1 MGQIIVHKR
10 NGEVRYVLDS
20 TAKLCTVKSAEQK
33 RDLLGED
40 TVTVKTESATAM
52 EYMVGDYIEVFGDV
66 YTLNKINEPTKIGE
80 RKFENTMVFEG
91 LQYKLL
97 DAQYRNTD
105 AAGHNPSGEFQL
117 VANMGLLMNLLINN
131 IKRVAAPL
139 GEVWELG
146 DCIETEYKDFSFS
159 KENCL
164 GVLQRVCKDFNTEFE
179 IEVVAPKHYK
189 LHIRKAGKLFPATFS
204 FGMGGGIYKLKRKN
218 VNSNDIVTRLYVEGG
233 TKNITTNY
241 RNGAQRLRIADNEES
256 YIDNK
261 QAIAAFGVKEGSR
274 VYEDIYPHR
283 TGVVSSIVEGDIFKF
298 VDNTMFDLKEKDTNG
313 NTRWLI
319 DGTAAKLKFVGNSNL
334 AGYEF
339 EIADY
344 DTKTQTF
351 TINQYED
358 KRGLKIPSAATAYQI
373 KKGDKYVLLD
383 IIMPNDPYVV
393 DAETELKKAGT
404 KDLEADSQPKVEYE
418 LEFASLLLKRR
429 FGVDGSLPNLF
440 KVGDYLPVKDKDINV
455 DKAIRIKGFT
465 RDCYKDEYSYKLTI
479 SDTAE
484 VNIIEKL
491 IIDNEEQNKLITLN
505 QLTDVAKARA
515 NWRTTQELLNMVF
528 DGDGFFDATNIRPNS
543 IETLMLSVGN
553 RAGQFILQNIV
564 IEANAAVNGKPNPNL
579 VRIGSN
585 NGVLIH
591 YAIEEN
597 NRTWNIGE
605 NTITLTSNGAYY
617 LYARCTKAAGESGA
631 SLIFSQTR
639 YAVDTGAYYYFPVGV
654 LSSVYNGYREL
665 TTTYGATRIT
675 GRTINCGRIES
686 IDKRTYFDLDN
697 SEIGGNIKFVSTDG
711 TMKSIEELEHL
722 VNTTSTALDGVNE
735 IIEGLQSQVDGTV
748 EYWFGAGVPTL
759 GTAPANQW
767 ATELDKKTHLGD
779 LYTDTATGLEY
790 RFTKEGET
798 YKWVNIPSTGIGQA
812 IQTANNALETASSKN
827 HTFLTANANTY
838 PKPPYKIGDL
848 WITLNDYKIRICTK
862 EREALSGYSSSDW
875 KDAGYTDDTNA
886 NAALQQLTDLATDGI
901 ITPSEK
907 IKLKDELA
915 NIKVDYSTVKAKAQM
930 AGCPTIGFDAAYST
944 LLAYV
949 SALLSN
955 MQANSTG
962 VNKTTYNGNFSAYYK
977 ERTNLLD
984 AVSKQYVDSVEVG
997 NGNYIGN
1004 SAYFTDLKGWF
1015 HNPNDGI
1022 DINLGGTV
1030 FTQNVSPIYADS
1042 IMGNV
1047 MRFRKTNQ
1055 KDIWFLHTPFAKAGG
1070 NILLP
1075 NEKFGSGITYTLAFW
1090 VKANAPIQLNMGF
1103 MNPQGD
1109 KSVAPYKYFTADT
1122 KWKRVVYTFVAT
1134 GDSQPDTEL
1143 YFRTD
1148 TADMQF
1154 TDLYMTKFVLV
1165 EGNKAPEWNSSNQEV
1180 QSMIKANKDLL
1191 KAITQN
1197 YTQIE
1202 GGLILSTFLKLGAL
1216 QKSGAWIESAG
1227 LKAMLNSTDEIAAYF
1242 GGTYQEALAG
1252 DKEGMTI
1259 IYHNGKLKAL
1269 NAEITGTINATNGT
1283 FSGKLDG
1290 VTGTFRVLQA
1300 VDSNGNVKAE
1310 IGFNSSEGK
1319 LYFNGDMQHQGIKD
1333 GRSLRF
1339 YSSDIWCRGSF
1350 GARERNVLVIKG
1362 AYGYYYPNGVY
1373 ADGNYV
1379 SLASKTSSNGER
1391 YYEVNC
1397 YGQTGDYSG
1406 FPVDTIIFNIQG
1418 GTVFQYSLNAIA
1430 TQRIMVIN
1438 GNDSSNNVKIFSNG
1452 RAVVWNG
1459 GGLAEVV
1466 QMPTSSSF
1474 TTPSI
1479 NTNHL
1484 GAGLLVG
1491 AFRDNNWQ

>member
-66 YTLNKINEPTKIGE
+66 YTLNKINEPTKNGE

-117 VANMGLLMNLLINN
+117 VANMGLLMNVLINN
-131 IKRVAAPL
+131 VKRVSAPL

-298 VDNTMFDLKEKDTNG
+298 VDNTMFDLKEKDSKG

-339 EIADY
+339 EIANY

-418 LEFASLLLKRR
+418 LEFASFLLKRR

-440 KVGDYLPVKDKDINV
+440 KVGDYLPIKDKDINV

-465 RDCYKDEYSYKLTI
+465 RDCYSDEYNYKLTI

-491 IIDNEEQNKLITLN
+491 IVDNEEQNKLITLN

-617 LYARCTKAAGESGA
+617 LYARCAKGAGESGA

-639 YAVDTGAYYYFPVGV
+639 YAVDAGAYYYFPVGV

-711 TMKSIEELEHL
+711 KLKDIEELERL
-722 VNTTSTALDGVNE
+722 INTTSTALDGINE
-735 IIEGLQSQVDGTV
+735 IIEGLHSQVDGTV
-748 EYWFGAGVPTL
+748 EYWFGTGIPTL
-759 GTAPANQW
+759 ETAPANQW
-767 ATELDKKTHLGD
+767 ATEQDKKTHLGD

-790 RFTKEGET
+790 RFTKGGET

-812 IQTANNALETASSKN
+812 IQTANNALETANGKN

-862 EREALSGYSSSDW
+862 EREALSGYSSTDW

-915 NIKVDYSTVKAKAQM
+915 NIKVDYSTVKAKAQL
-930 AGCPTIGFDAAYST
+930 AGCPTRGFDAAYST
-944 LLAYV
+944 LLVYT
-949 SALLSN
+949 SAFLSN

-997 NGNYIGN
+997 SGNYIGN
-1004 SAYFTDLKGWF
+1004 SAFFENLNGWYFNSNSELDELEPNIGGGSLSL
-1015 HNPNDGI
+1015 NPFGVI
-1022 DINLGGTV
+1022 LQPINNT
-1030 FTQNVSPIYADS
+1030 SPIYADS
-1042 IMGNV
+1042 VMGNV
-1047 MRFRKTNQ
+1047 MRFIKRTKN
-1055 KDIWFLHTPFAKAGG
+1055 KLWLLHTPFAKAGG

-1090 VKANAPIQLNMGF
+1090 LKADSPTPLSLGI
-1103 MNPQGD
+1103 MNPGGD
-1109 KSVAPYKYFTADT
+1109 KVVAPYKKIEANTR
-1122 KWKRVVYTFVAT
+1122 WKRIVYTFVAT
-1134 GDSQPDTEL
+1134 DYSQS
-1143 YFRTD
+1143 D
-1148 TADMQF
+1148 TALYLRVEPNLQF
-1154 TDLYMTKFVLV
+1154 TGLYMTKFVLV

-1216 QKSGAWIESAG
+1216 QKNGAWVESAG
-1227 LKAMLNSTDEIAAYF
+1227 LKAMLKNTDEIAAYF

-1252 DKEGMTI
+1252 SKEGMTI

-1269 NAEITGTINATNGT
+1269 NAEITGGFTGFLGRVPQIINRYNYSKFLDRETEFGLDNDNKVLDFSKCGRHIVIDGFALDLLIPSIYPQTSHSKAQVNEARKYVGQSILFECKNGGSLRIMGFCSNT
-1283 FSGKLDG
+1283 DG
-1290 VTGTFRVLQA
+1290 PAGESFQVDTGRF
-1300 VDSNGNVKAE
+1300 AE
-1310 IGFNSSEGK
+1310 LTCKHGE
-1319 LYFNGDMQHQGIKD
+1319 FNGDELIRWEYVRGI
-1333 GRSLRF
+1333 
-1339 YSSDIWCRGSF
+1339 
-1350 GARERNVLVIKG
+1350 
-1362 AYGYYYPNGVY
+1362 
-1373 ADGNYV
+1373 
-1379 SLASKTSSNGER
+1379 
-1391 YYEVNC
+1391 
-1397 YGQTGDYSG
+1397 
-1406 FPVDTIIFNIQG
+1406 
-1418 GTVFQYSLNAIA
+1418 LN
-1430 TQRIMVIN
+1430 R
-1438 GNDSSNNVKIFSNG
+1438 
-1452 RAVVWNG
+1452 
-1459 GGLAEVV
+1459 
-1466 QMPTSSSF
+1466 
-1474 TTPSI
+1474 
-1479 NTNHL
+1479 
-1484 GAGLLVG
+1484 
-1491 AFRDNNWQ
+1491 

>member
-40 TVTVKTESATAM
+40 TVTIKTESATAM

-66 YTLNKINEPTKIGE
+66 YTLNKINEPTKNGE
-80 RKFENTMVFEG
+80 RKFENNMVFEG

-117 VANMGLLMNLLINN
+117 VANMGLLMNVLINN
-131 IKRVAAPL
+131 VKRVSAPL

-164 GVLQRVCKDFNTEFE
+164 SVLQRVCKDFNTEFE

-585 NGVLIH
+585 DGVLIH

-639 YAVDTGAYYYFPVGV
+639 YAVDAGAYYYFPVGV

-711 TMKSIEELEHL
+711 TMKSIEELELL
-722 VNTTSTALDGVNE
+722 VNTTSTVLDGVNE

-798 YKWVNIPSTGIGQA
+798 YKWVNIHRTGIGQA

-907 IKLKDELA
+907 IMLKDELA
-915 NIKVDYSTVKAKAQM
+915 NIKVDYSTVKAKAQL
-930 AGCPTIGFDAAYST
+930 AGCTTIGFDAAYST

-955 MQANSTG
+955 MLVNSTG

-977 ERTNLLD
+977 ERINLLD
-984 AVSKQYVDSVEVG
+984 AISKQYVESVEVG

-1004 SAYFTDLKGWF
+1004 SAYFSDLKGWF
-1015 HNPNDGI
+1015 HNPNDDGVP
-1022 DINLGGTV
+1022 T
-1030 FTQNVSPIYADS
+1030 IYDDT

-1047 MRFRKTNQ
+1047 MRFRKTSQ

-1109 KSVAPYKYFTADT
+1109 KIVAPYEYFTADT

-1165 EGNKAPEWNSSNQEV
+1165 EGNKAPKWNSSNKEV

-1216 QKSGAWIESAG
+1216 QKNGAWIESAG

-1252 DKEGMTI
+1252 NKEGMTI
-1259 IYHNGKLKAL
+1259 IYHNGKMKAL
-1269 NAEITGTINATNGT
+1269 NAEITGTINAT
-1283 FSGKLDG
+1283 DG
-1290 VTGTFRVLQA
+1290 IFKGILNSSLFYSKVKRITERSFDIDPRRDLCNCYVIDEPTQKQFIRLPKASEFDGLEISFFIKNTNWRFDVNTTYIAAYDGESMYCKANIANLRVL
-1300 VDSNGNVKAE
+1300 NT
-1310 IGFNSSEGK
+1310 
-1319 LYFNGDMQHQGIKD
+1319 
-1333 GRSLRF
+1333 
-1339 YSSDIWCRGSF
+1339 
-1350 GARERNVLVIKG
+1350 
-1362 AYGYYYPNGVY
+1362 GV
-1373 ADGNYV
+1373 
-1379 SLASKTSSNGER
+1379 
-1391 YYEVNC
+1391 
-1397 YGQTGDYSG
+1397 
-1406 FPVDTIIFNIQG
+1406 
-1418 GTVFQYSLNAIA
+1418 
-1430 TQRIMVIN
+1430 
-1438 GNDSSNNVKIFSNG
+1438 
-1452 RAVVWNG
+1452 
-1459 GGLAEVV
+1459 VV
-1466 QMPTSSSF
+1466 QDLSKPYVYD
-1474 TTPSI
+1474 
-1479 NTNHL
+1479 NTFWMMQPNILIKFKSML
-1484 GAGLLVG
+1484 GNWYAVEG
-1491 AFRDNNWQ
+1491 AFTGE

>member
-10 NGEVRYVLDS
+10 NGEIRYVLDS

-40 TVTVKTESATAM
+40 TVTIKTESATAM

-66 YTLNKINEPTKIGE
+66 YTLNKINEPTKNGE

-117 VANMGLLMNLLINN
+117 VANMGLLMNVLINN
-131 IKRVAAPL
+131 IKRVANPL

-164 GVLQRVCKDFNTEFE
+164 SVLQRICKDFNTEFE
-179 IEVVAPKHYK
+179 IEVIAPKHYK

-261 QAIAAFGVKEGSR
+261 QAIAAFGIKEGSR

-283 TGVVSSIVEGDIFKF
+283 TGVVSSIVEGNIFKF
-298 VDNTMFDLKEKDTNG
+298 TDKTMFDLNEKDTNG

-319 DGTAAKLKFVGNSNL
+319 DGTTAKLKFVGNSNL

-339 EIADY
+339 EIANY

-373 KKGDKYVLLD
+373 QKGDKYVLLD

-393 DAETELKKAGT
+393 DAETELKKAGM

-440 KVGDYLPVKDKDINV
+440 KVGDYLPIKDKDINV

-479 SDTAE
+479 SDTTE

-491 IIDNEEQNKLITLN
+491 IVDNEEQNKLITLN

-564 IEANAAVNGKPNPNL
+564 IEANAPINGKPNPNL

-585 NGVLIH
+585 NGMLIH

-605 NTITLTSNGAYY
+605 STVTLTSNGAYY
-617 LYARCTKAAGESGA
+617 LYARCAKGAGENGA

-639 YAVDTGAYYYFPVGV
+639 YAVDTGTYYYFPVGV

-735 IIEGLQSQVDGTV
+735 IIEGLQSQVDGVV
-748 EYWFGAGVPTL
+748 EYWFGMGVPTL
-759 GTAPANQW
+759 GTAPTNQW
-767 ATELDKKTHLGD
+767 VTEQDKKTHLGD
-779 LYTDTATGLEY
+779 LYTDTTTGLEY

-812 IQTANNALETASSKN
+812 IQTANDALETANSKN
-827 HTFLTANANTY
+827 HTFLTANSNIY

-848 WITLNDYKIRICTK
+848 WITINDYKIRICTK
-862 EREALSGYSSSDW
+862 ERGALSGYSSSDW

-915 NIKVDYSTVKAKAQM
+915 NIKVDYSTVKAKAQLT
-930 AGCPTIGFDAAYST
+930 GCSTSGFDAAYST
-944 LLAYV
+944 LIVYIGAF
-949 SALLSN
+949 LSN
-955 MQANSTG
+955 MQVNSTG
-962 VNKTTYNGNFSAYYK
+962 VNKTTYNSNFSAYNK

-984 AVSKQYVDSVEVG
+984 AVSKQYVDSIEVG

-1004 SAYFTDLKGWF
+1004 SAYFTDLKGWI
-1015 HNPNDGI
+1015 HNPNDG
-1022 DINLGGTV
+1022 V
-1030 FTQNVSPIYADS
+1030 NVPPIYADS

-1055 KDIWFLHTPFAKAGG
+1055 KDVWFMHTSFAKAGG

-1103 MNPQGD
+1103 MNMKGD
-1109 KSVAPYKYFTADT
+1109 KRVAPYKHFTADT
-1122 KWKRVVYTFVAT
+1122 KWKRVIYTFVAT
-1134 GDSQPDTEL
+1134 GDSQPDTAL
-1143 YFRTD
+1143 KFRTD
-1148 TADMQF
+1148 TADIQF
-1154 TDLYMTKFVLV
+1154 EELYMTKFVLV

-1216 QKSGAWIESAG
+1216 QKNGAWVESAG

-1252 DKEGMTI
+1252 NKKGMTI

-1300 VDSNGNVKAE
+1300 IDNNGNIKAE
-1310 IGFNSSEGK
+1310 IGFNSNEGK
-1319 LYFNGDMQHQGIKD
+1319 LYFSGDMQHQGTKD

-1339 YSSDIWCRGSF
+1339 YSSNIWCRGSF
-1350 GARERNVLVIKG
+1350 GAYERNVLLING
-1362 AYGYYYPNGVY
+1362 SYGYYYPNGVHE
-1373 ADGNYV
+1373 AGSYV
-1379 SLASKTSSNGER
+1379 NLTFKTTNKGEK
-1391 YYEVNC
+1391 YYEVKC
-1397 YGQTGDYSG
+1397 YGNNGDYSG
-1406 FPVDTIIFNIQG
+1406 FPVDTIIFNIQDNS
-1418 GTVFQYSLNAIA
+1418 VFQYCLIA
-1430 TQRIMVIN
+1430 AETQRIMVIN
-1438 GNDSSNNVKIFSNG
+1438 GNNSSNNVKIFSNG
-1452 RAVVWNG
+1452 STVVWHG
-1459 GGLAEVV
+1459 GELAEVV
-1466 QMPTSSSF
+1466 QMPNSSTF
-1474 TTPSI
+1474 MTPNPNS
-1479 NTNHL
+1479 NYL